1 MGIEG
6 AVDCDEPQSLD
17 LTLREQHP
25 VERIAR
31 RRLGFDGNQRVAF
44 IDRDNPDA
52 EAVEKL
58 GQGAEFVCNF
68 SLLSRHLIAISQ
80 RLAALR

>member
-1 MGIEG
+1 MRNKG
-6 AVDCDEPQSLD
+6 AVDGDEPQSLD

-25 VERIAR
+25 IERIAR
-31 RRLGFDGNQRVAF
+31 HRLGFDGSQRVAF

-58 GQGAEFVCNF
+58 GQRAELVCRMVTVF
-68 SLLSRHLIAISQ
+68 TL
-80 RLAALR
+80 